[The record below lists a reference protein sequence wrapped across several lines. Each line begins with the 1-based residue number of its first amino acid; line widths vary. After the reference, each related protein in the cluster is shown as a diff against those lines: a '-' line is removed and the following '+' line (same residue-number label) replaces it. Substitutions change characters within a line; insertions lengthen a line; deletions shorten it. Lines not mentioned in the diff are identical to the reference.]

1 MLAALAGK
9 LSLVTCAA
17 LLAAAMLLATA
28 GCGGASA
35 GPSGPVQLDL
45 DPSIAVLKE
54 RIAISVHGMSGSSV
68 EARLA
73 GATDASGNAMPWT
86 HLTRSDGSWQG
97 TLPAPSLLGIYLVQ
111 LRKGKGTRIVGS
123 NHWMLRVFRPGTLN
137 RRSFATPEQVARD
150 WVAQL
155 PGHAKLVAMKR
166 WRRPD
171 FDHRDRRLHQ
181 LLVIAWLPKGRH
193 KRSDRLGIFV
203 TAVRDGFSG
212 RWRLLEATALPS

>member
-9 LSLVTCAA
+9 LSFVACAA
-17 LLAAAMLLATA
+17 LVAAAVLLAT

-35 GPSGPVQLDL
+35 GPSGPVRLDL
-45 DPSIAVLKE
+45 EPSIAVLKE
-54 RIAISVHGMSGSSV
+54 RIGISVHGMSGSLV

-73 GATDASGNAMPWT
+73 GATDANGNALPWT
-86 HLTRSDGSWQG
+86 HLTRSGSSWQG

-111 LRKGKGTRIVGS
+111 LRKGDGARIVRS

-150 WVAQL
+150 WVAHL

-181 LLVIAWLPKGRH
+181 LLVIAWLPGGRH
-193 KRSDRLGIFV
+193 RRSDRLGIFV

>member
-9 LSLVTCAA
+9 LSLVACAA
-17 LLAAAMLLATA
+17 LAAVAMLLAAT
-28 GCGGASA
+28 GCGRASA
-35 GPSGPVQLDL
+35 GPSGPVRLDL
-45 DPSIAVLKE
+45 QPSIAALKE
-54 RIAISVHGMSGSSV
+54 RIGISVHGMSGSPV

-73 GATDASGNAMPWT
+73 GATDVNGNAAPWT
-86 HLTRSDGSWQG
+86 HLTRSGSSWQG

-111 LRKGKGTRIVGS
+111 LRKGDGARVVGS
-123 NHWMLRVFRPGTLN
+123 NHWMLRVFRPGTLS

-150 WVAQL
+150 WVAHL
-155 PGHAKLVAMKR
+155 PGDARLVAMKR

-181 LLVIAWLPKGRH
+181 LLVIAWLPEGRH
-193 KRSDRLGIFV
+193 HRSDRLGIFV